1 MNFEQCRPLVT
12 GSSRGIGR
20 AFIHAFLE
28 AGVPKIY
35 AGVRNAEAAAAVAAI
50 DPRVR
55 PVIVDTTR
63 PDEVERAARE
73 ADDVTV
79 LVNNAGVL
87 HYASFLNAP
96 DLDQARHEMEVNYFG
111 PLAMARAFAPAL
123 SRSNGTIVNILS
135 IAALAYMPLVGTYNA
150 SKAAARSM
158 TQGLRVDLA
167 EAGVAVMAVYAG
179 GYDTE
184 MHLESTDKA
193 LLNPPSIL
201 TGAVLDALA
210 TGGVDE
216 LFPDAAA
223 RGLGQRLGL
232 IAAA

>member
-1 MNFEQCRPLVT
+1 MNFDQCRPLVT

-20 AFIHAFLE
+20 AFVDAFLD

-35 AGVRNAEAAAAVAAI
+35 AGVRNEEAAATAAAI
-50 DPRVR
+50 DPRVH

-63 PDEVERAARE
+63 PEQVAQAARD
-73 ADDVTV
+73 ASDITV

-123 SRSNGTIVNILS
+123 ARSHGAIVNILS

-167 EAGVAVMAVYAG
+167 EAGVTVMAVYAG
-179 GYDTE
+179 GYDTG
-184 MHLESTDKA
+184 MHLETTDKA
-193 LLNPPSIL
+193 LLNPPSML
-201 TGAVLDALA
+201 TGAVLEALVR
-210 TGGVDE
+210 GGVDE

-223 RGLGQRLGL
+223 RGLGERLGL
-232 IAAA
+232 IAAD

>member
-1 MNFEQCRPLVT
+1 MKFDQCRPLIT

-20 AFIHAFLE
+20 AFVDAFLE

-35 AGVRNAEAAAAVAAI
+35 AGVRNEDAAAAAAAI
-50 DPRVR
+50 DPRVH
-55 PVIVDTTR
+55 PLVVDTTR
-63 PDEVERAARE
+63 PEQVEQAARE
-73 ADDVTV
+73 ASDVTV

-96 DLDQARHEMEVNYFG
+96 DLGQARHEMEVNYFG

-123 SRSNGTIVNILS
+123 TRSKGTIVNILS

-184 MHLESTDKA
+184 MHLETTDKA
-193 LLNPPSIL
+193 LLNPPSVL
-201 TGAVLDALA
+201 TEAVLEALIS
-210 TGGVDE
+210 GGVDE

-223 RGLGQRLGL
+223 RGLAQRLGL

>member
-1 MNFEQCRPLVT
+1 MNLEQCRPLVT

-20 AFIHAFLE
+20 AFVDAFLQ
-28 AGVPKIY
+28 AGVPRVY
-35 AGVRNAEAAAAVAAI
+35 AGVRNEDAAAAVAAI
-50 DPRVR
+50 DPRVH

-63 PDEVERAARE
+63 PEQVEQAARD
-73 ADDVTV
+73 ADDITV
-79 LVNNAGVL
+79 LINNAGVL

-123 SRSNGTIVNILS
+123 TRSQGAIVNILS

-158 TQGLRVDLA
+158 THGLRAELA

-193 LLNPPSIL
+193 LLNPPSVL

-210 TGGVDE
+210 KGGVDE

-223 RGLGQRLGL
+223 RGIGERLGL

>member
-20 AFIHAFLE
+20 AFVDAFLD
-28 AGVPKIY
+28 AGVPKLY

-50 DPRVR
+50 DPRVH
-55 PVIVDTTR
+55 PVVVDTTR
-63 PDEVERAARE
+63 PEQVEQAARE
-73 ADDVTV
+73 AGDVNV

-87 HYASFLNAP
+87 HYAGFLSAP

-123 SRSNGTIVNILS
+123 IRSKGTIVNILS
-135 IAALAYMPLVGTYNA
+135 IAALTYMPLVGSYNA

-158 TQGLRVDLA
+158 TQGLRVDFA
-167 EAGVAVMAVYAG
+167 GEGVAVMAVYAG
-179 GYDTE
+179 GYDTG
-184 MHLESTDKA
+184 MHLETTDKTQ
-193 LLNPPSIL
+193 LNPPSVL
-201 TGAVLDALA
+201 TEAVLDALA
-210 TGGVDE
+210 KGGVDE

-223 RGLGQRLGL
+223 RGLAQRLGL